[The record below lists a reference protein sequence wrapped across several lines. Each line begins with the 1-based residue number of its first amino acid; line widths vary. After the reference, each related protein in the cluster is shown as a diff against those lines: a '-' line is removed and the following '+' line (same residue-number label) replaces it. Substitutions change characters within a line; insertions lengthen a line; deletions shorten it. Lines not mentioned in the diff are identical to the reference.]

1 MRRLARTTAIAVT
14 ILAAFGAGS
23 AGAQQINARLG
34 HCTAE
39 ADSIHQSAAL
49 TKAAFERMSNNR
61 LTLTIF
67 GGCQLG
73 SIPSMIEQL
82 LLGTLDMFPI
92 PPAFGVG
99 TSRNFS
105 VPDAPGLFDD
115 LEHAS
120 RAMQHP
126 AFREKFVVV
135 GKDKGLLVTSLWVH
149 AGTAYASTSPIRKI
163 DDFKG
168 KKIRV
173 LATKVETELMSR
185 LGATGVPIEFS
196 QLLQALQQKTVDAAR
211 SSIVVMGG
219 QKYFTVTK
227 NLTIVNDAYIPAVMF
242 VSAKFYDKLPPDL
255 QKVVVDAGREVE
267 QKMPAISVKLNR
279 DYEKIW
285 KDNGAEV
292 MRLPAADQAE
302 VMRRAAPVGDE
313 VIGTNAETK
322 ELYALLKQAAA
333 ATRKK

>member
-1 MRRLARTTAIAVT
+1 MKHLLAGAA
-14 ILAAFGAGS
+14 LAALAATS
-23 AGAQQINARLG
+23 ANAQQINARLG

-39 ADSIHQSAAL
+39 ADSIHQSAVL
-49 TKAAFERMSNNR
+49 TKQAFERMSNGR

-99 TSRNFS
+99 TNRNFS

-120 RAMQHP
+120 RALQNPM
-126 AFREKFVVV
+126 FRDRFVNVA
-135 GKDKGLLVTSLWVH
+135 KEKGLMVTSLWVH
-149 AGTAYASTSPIRKI
+149 AGTSYAGTSPIRTL

-173 LATKVETELMSR
+173 LATKVETDLMSR

-211 SSIVVMGG
+211 SSIIVMGG
-219 QKYFTVTK
+219 MKYFTVTK

-242 VSAKFYDKLPPDL
+242 VGTQFYNKLPAEL
-255 QKVVVDAGREVE
+255 QKVVIDAGIEVE
-267 QKMPAISVKLNR
+267 RQMPAISVKLNA
-279 DYEKIW
+279 DYETIW
-285 KDNGAEV
+285 KDNGADV
-292 MRLPAADQAE
+292 IRLSAADQAE
-302 VMRRAAPVGDE
+302 VMRRAAPVGDD
-313 VIGTNAETK
+313 VIGSNPDTK
-322 ELYALLKQAAA
+322 DLYAILKQSAE